1 MDSCLK
7 LKYGTMD
14 SCLKLK
20 YGTMDSCLKLKYG
33 TSEKMTGQM
42 KASATNPHAVL
53 PEHSAKKPEGI
64 LDA

>member
-1 MDSCLK
+1 
-7 LKYGTMD
+7 
-14 SCLKLK
+14 
-20 YGTMDSCLKLKYG
+20 MDSCLKLKYG